1 MYQTTNQCLQI
12 PRNTS
17 RGEGMV
23 LCLQTEQ
30 HMQPKIWQ
38 LKSRN
43 KEGTAQHC
51 IEKNSF
57 LVRSMGVILQSFDLM
72 LHTPRHRKHRLQA
85 LRGNVA
91 ICVESLHLIVTT
103 HSLWLRNMM
112 LKAVTEA
119 SGDNS
124 VISRGIQV

>member
-1 MYQTTNQCLQI
+1 MYQTTNQCSQI
-12 PRNTS
+12 PEISRNTS

-51 IEKNSF
+51 MEKNSF
-57 LVRSMGVILQSFDLM
+57 LVRSMGVILQSFD
-72 LHTPRHRKHRLQA
+72 
-85 LRGNVA
+85 
-91 ICVESLHLIVTT
+91 
-103 HSLWLRNMM
+103 
-112 LKAVTEA
+112 
-119 SGDNS
+119 
-124 VISRGIQV
+124 